1 MTPSVKDLLNLRGH
15 VVLVTGATG
24 NVGRGICR
32 RLAEAG
38 AMIIVHYRNEP
49 DVADLMVKEIDAL
62 PGRAF
67 KVAADLTNPEAV
79 ESMFEDIA
87 ERGLVADC
95 VVNNAAAQDV
105 KGLADM
111 TAETWR
117 AMQAAT
123 LDSAFLVTQAAAARL
138 RQASHTGSVVNVAS
152 IEGLDPAGGHA
163 HYATAKSGM
172 LMLTRAAAQ
181 ELAADSIR
189 VNAVSPGLI
198 FREGID
204 KAWPEG
210 VSRWMERAP
219 LTRLGTAEDVADAV
233 LFLLSPA
240 ARWITG
246 SNLVVDGG
254 MSAMGRW

>member
-1 MTPSVKDLLNLRGH
+1 MTPSVKDLMNLRGH
-15 VVLVTGATG
+15 VALVTGAAG

-38 AMIIVHYRNEP
+38 AMVIVHYRSDPE
-49 DVADLMVKEIDAL
+49 VAEMMVREINAL
-62 PGRAF
+62 PGRAIRV
-67 KVAADLTNPEAV
+67 KADLTDPDAIDH
-79 ESMFEDIA
+79 MFEEIA
-87 ERGLVADC
+87 DQGVVADC
-95 VVNNAAAQDV
+95 IVNNAAAQEV
-105 KGLADM
+105 LGLEEM
-111 TAETWR
+111 TPDEWR

-123 LDSAFLVTQAAAARL
+123 LDSAFSVTQAAAARL
-138 RQASHTGSVVNVAS
+138 RQASHTGSIVNVAS
-152 IEGLDPAGGHA
+152 IDGLDPAGGRS
-163 HYATAKSGM
+163 HYAVAKSGL
-172 LMLTRAAAQ
+172 LMFTRAAAQ
-181 ELAADSIR
+181 ELAVDSIR

-246 SNLVVDGG
+246 TNLVVDGG
-254 MSAMGRW
+254 MSAISRW

>member
-1 MTPSVKDLLNLRGH
+1 MTPSVKDLMNLRGH
-15 VVLVTGATG
+15 VALVTGAAG

-32 RLAEAG
+32 RLAEAD
-38 AMIIVHYRNEP
+38 AMVIVHDRSDPE
-49 DVADLMVKEIDAL
+49 VAEMMIREINAL
-62 PGRAF
+62 PGRAIRV
-67 KVAADLTNPEAV
+67 KADLTDPDAIDH
-79 ESMFEDIA
+79 MFEEIA
-87 ERGLVADC
+87 DQGVVADC
-95 VVNNAAAQDV
+95 IVNNAAAQEV
-105 KGLADM
+105 LGLEEM
-111 TAETWR
+111 TPDEWR

-123 LDSAFLVTQAAAARL
+123 LDSAFSVTQAAAARL
-138 RQASHTGSVVNVAS
+138 RQASHTGSIVNVAS
-152 IEGLDPAGGHA
+152 IDGLDPAGGRS
-163 HYATAKSGM
+163 HYAVAKSGL
-172 LMLTRAAAQ
+172 LMFTRAAAQ
-181 ELAADSIR
+181 ELAVDSIR

-246 SNLVVDGG
+246 TNLVVDGG
-254 MSAMGRW
+254 MSAISRW

>member
-15 VVLVTGATG
+15 VALVTGASG

-38 AMIIVHYRNEP
+38 AMVIVHYRSDSE
-49 DVADLMVKEIDAL
+49 VADLIVREINAL

-67 KVAADLTNPEAV
+67 KVQADLTDAEDV
-79 ESMFEDIA
+79 ERMFNAIA
-87 ERGLVADC
+87 KEGVVADC
-95 VVNNAAAQDV
+95 IVNNAAAQDV
-105 KGLADM
+105 HGLAEM
-111 TAETWR
+111 TPEEWR
-117 AMQAAT
+117 AMQSAT
-123 LDSAFLVTQAAAARL
+123 LDSAFLVTQASAARL
-138 RQASHTGSVVNVAS
+138 RKASHTGSVVNIAS
-152 IEGLDPAGGHA
+152 IEGLDPAGGHS
-163 HYATAKSGM
+163 HYAVAKSGM

-189 VNAVSPGLI
+189 VNAVCPGLI

-204 KAWPEG
+204 KSWPEG

-219 LTRLGTAEDVADAV
+219 LTRLGTAEDVADAT

-240 ARWITG
+240 ARWVTG
-246 SNLVVDGG
+246 ANLVVDGG
-254 MSAMGRW
+254 MSAMSRW

>member
-1 MTPSVKDLLNLRGH
+1 MTPAVKDLLSLRGH
-15 VVLVTGATG
+15 VALVTGAAG

-38 AMIIVHYRNEP
+38 AMVIVHYRNDP
-49 DVADLMVKEIDAL
+49 DVAELMVREINAM

-67 KVAADLTNPEAV
+67 KVAADLADPEAV
-79 ESMFEDIA
+79 ERMFEEIA
-87 ERGLVADC
+87 DQGVVADC
-95 VVNNAAAQDV
+95 IVNNAAAQDV
-105 KGLADM
+105 QGLEQM
-111 TAETWR
+111 TAQEWR
-117 AMQAAT
+117 EMQAAT
-123 LDSAFLVTQAAAARL
+123 LDSAFFVTQVAATRL
-138 RQASHTGSVVNVAS
+138 RRASHTGSIVNVAS
-152 IEGLDPAGGHA
+152 IEGLDPAGGHS
-163 HYATAKSGM
+163 HYAAAKSGL

-219 LTRLGTAEDVADAV
+219 LTRLGTSEDVADAV

-246 SNLVVDGG
+246 TNLVVDGG
-254 MSAMGRW
+254 MSAMSRW

>member
-1 MTPSVKDLLNLRGH
+1 MTPSVKDLMNLRGH
-15 VVLVTGATG
+15 VALVTGAAG

-38 AMIIVHYRNEP
+38 AMVIVHYRSDPE
-49 DVADLMVKEIDAL
+49 VAEMMIREINAL
-62 PGRAF
+62 PGRAIRV
-67 KVAADLTNPEAV
+67 KADLTDPDAIDH
-79 ESMFEDIA
+79 MFEEIA
-87 ERGLVADC
+87 DQGVVADC
-95 VVNNAAAQDV
+95 IVNNAAAQEV
-105 KGLADM
+105 LGLEEM
-111 TAETWR
+111 TPDEWR

-123 LDSAFLVTQAAAARL
+123 LDSAFSVTQAAAARL
-138 RQASHTGSVVNVAS
+138 RQASHTGSIVNVAS
-152 IEGLDPAGGHA
+152 IDGLDPAGGRS
-163 HYATAKSGM
+163 HYAVAKSGL
-172 LMLTRAAAQ
+172 LMFTRAAAQ
-181 ELAADSIR
+181 ELAVDSIR

-246 SNLVVDGG
+246 TNLVVDGG
-254 MSAMGRW
+254 MSAISRW

>member
-1 MTPSVKDLLNLRGH
+1 MTPAVKDLLSLRGH
-15 VVLVTGATG
+15 VALVTGAAG

-38 AMIIVHYRNEP
+38 AMVIVHYRNDP
-49 DVADLMVKEIDAL
+49 DVAELMVREINAM

-67 KVAADLTNPEAV
+67 KVAADLADPEAV
-79 ESMFEDIA
+79 ERMFEEIA
-87 ERGLVADC
+87 DQGVVADC
-95 VVNNAAAQDV
+95 IVNNAAAQDV
-105 KGLADM
+105 QGLEQM
-111 TAETWR
+111 TAQEWR
-117 AMQAAT
+117 EMQAAT
-123 LDSAFLVTQAAAARL
+123 LDSAFFVTQVAATRL
-138 RQASHTGSVVNVAS
+138 RRASHTGSIVNVAS
-152 IEGLDPAGGHA
+152 IEGLDPAGGHS
-163 HYATAKSGM
+163 HYAAAKSGL

-219 LTRLGTAEDVADAV
+219 LTRLGTSEDVADAV

-246 SNLVVDGG
+246 ANLVVDGG
-254 MSAMGRW
+254 MSAMSRW

>member
-1 MTPSVKDLLNLRGH
+1 MTPSVRDLLNLRGH
-15 VVLVTGATG
+15 VALVTGAVG

-38 AMIIVHYRNEP
+38 AMVIVHYRSDA
-49 DVADLMVKEIDAL
+49 DVADMMVREINAL
-62 PGRAF
+62 PGRAI
-67 KVAADLTNPEAV
+67 KVQADLTDPDAV
-79 ESMFEDIA
+79 AAMFEVIA
-87 ERGLVADC
+87 QQGAVADC
-95 VVNNAAAQDV
+95 IVNNAAAQDV
-105 KGLADM
+105 QGLAQM
-111 TAETWR
+111 TAADWR
-117 AMQAAT
+117 AMQSAT

-138 RQASHTGSVVNVAS
+138 RKASHTGSIVNVAA

-163 HYATAKSGM
+163 HYAVAKSGM

-181 ELAADSIR
+181 ELAAESIR

-246 SNLVVDGG
+246 TNLVVDGG
-254 MSAMGRW
+254 MSAMSRW